1 MPRIV
6 ESKIRVRYQET
17 DQMKVVYH
25 ANYLVWFEI
34 GRTDF
39 IRELGISYSN
49 LEQMGLLL
57 PVLDVQCKYIQSAK
71 YEDELTVET
80 TVSEVKGARLTFQ
93 YQVIRDQDG
102 LLLAKGTTQHVFAA
116 PDLKPINLRSKMP
129 ELYRMLIESMES

>member
-39 IRELGISYSN
+39 IRELGVSYSI

-57 PVLDVQCKYIQSAK
+57 PVIDVQCKYIQSAK
-71 YEDELTVET
+71 YEDELTVKT
-80 TVSEVKGARLTFQ
+80 TVREVKGARLTFE
-93 YQVIRDQDG
+93 YQVIRDKDG
-102 LLLAKGTTQHVFAA
+102 QLLAKGTTQHVFAA

-129 ELYRMLIESMES
+129 ELYKMIMESMED